1 MAKKQEAYKRT
12 EKWWLGLVVLFY
24 ILYNLPGVPSYHD
37 PKATLIHGALT
48 IIPLWIV
55 TFVGM
60 SVVHKQRKLKHT
72 TEVVETLSRD
82 TSANNQDSHK
92 EGTVC

>member
-12 EKWWLGLVVLFY
+12 EKWWLGSVILFY
-24 ILYNLPGVPSYHD
+24 VLYNLPGVPNYHD

-55 TFVGM
+55 TFIGM
-60 SVVHKQRKLKHT
+60 SVVHKQRKLKHIP
-72 TEVVETLSRD
+72 EIP
-82 TSANNQDSHK
+82 AAQDSNNPAK
-92 EGTVC
+92 NQAGPKGGTVC